1 MGLRLT
7 NGVVWPEIGRFGDT
21 SLQLNPNWL
30 EAFIKEG
37 WLDANDAGLSATL
50 EGRLRLDTLLSHL
63 LD

>member
-1 MGLRLT
+1 VG
-7 NGVVWPEIGRFGDT
+7 WPEIDRFGDT
-21 SLQLNPNWL
+21 ALQLNPNWL

-37 WLDANDAGLSATL
+37 WLEANDAGLSATL